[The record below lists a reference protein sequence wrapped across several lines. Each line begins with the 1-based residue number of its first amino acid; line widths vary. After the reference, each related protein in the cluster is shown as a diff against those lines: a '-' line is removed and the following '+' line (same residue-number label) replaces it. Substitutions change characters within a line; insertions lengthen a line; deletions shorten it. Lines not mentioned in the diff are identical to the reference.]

1 MSKIRSAPAG
11 AAASFND
18 GDSIPMSR
26 SPYNDPATTN
36 FYLTRAVMKA
46 YFDSLYLTPAEGDA
60 AYQPLDADLT
70 AIAALATD
78 AFGRSVLTQA
88 TAAALATLAGVGTG
102 DSPQFTAVNIGHA
115 TDTTITRVSAGV
127 IAVEGKTVPDDAAV
141 VHDTGDE
148 TIAGV
153 KTFSSDPLI
162 PDEVYGVGW
171 NGSLEPPTKN
181 AVYDKIETISSSG
194 EGWTLDVDVGGTA
207 DAAIAAAVN
216 TMYVR
221 DISGFS
227 ADRTLTLPTTAA
239 VGDRVGLMIET
250 GDATYELLITAAA
263 SDTLNGVAGGTEWSR
278 LFITGEVVIMRCVEA
293 NTTWVVEQDGRI
305 PCKVFL
311 RLSTAPTANETA
323 GTYQYPTAVSPT
335 PGAWTADQDVG
346 NCAVVASDKIV
357 ARRAATWSFEGSYR
371 GGNAIS
377 AGKYT
382 GFAFEKNDTVRVGYV
397 PVTYTT
403 AASFPAYGG
412 HVKIP
417 QAVDDYIRYQYRS
430 EEGSRGLTSSS
441 TEFTASVLFS
451 GVEIFP

>member
-11 AAASFND
+11 AAAAFND

-36 FYLTRAVMKA
+36 FYLTRAVMNA

-162 PDEVYGVGW
+162 PDEAYGAGW

-181 AVYDKIETISSSG
+181 AVYDKIETISASG

-239 VGDRVGLMIET
+239 VGDRVGIMIET

-263 SDTLNGVAGGTEWSR
+263 SDTLNGVTGGTEWSR
-278 LFITGEVVIMRCVEA
+278 VFITGEVVIMRCVEA
-293 NTTWVVEQDGRI
+293 NTTWVVEQDGRLPSSARI
-305 PCKVFL
+305 ALGTADTTTTAGSWQLPVFDTTIHNVGDL
-311 RLSTAPTANETA
+311 GINYTGAVITVRRTGTYLVGPAQWVTNTTVADLERLATAVTKNGTVATGTLLSNVNLYASGGAAQGAPQISVVAILAADDTVQQSHFNGSTAN
-323 GTYQYPTAVSPT
+323 
-335 PGAWTADQDVG
+335 
-346 NCAVVASDKIV
+346 
-357 ARRAATWSFEGSYR
+357 
-371 GGNAIS
+371 
-377 AGKYT
+377 
-382 GFAFEKNDTVRVGYV
+382 VGYSGQ
-397 PVTYTT
+397 TYLTT
-403 AASFPAYGG
+403 F
-412 HVKIP
+412 
-417 QAVDDYIRYQYRS
+417 
-430 EEGSRGLTSSS
+430 
-441 TEFTASVLFS
+441 SVQELL
-451 GVEIFP
+451 